1 MRLIRAL
8 FLAVVSAIAA
18 FAAVYFFAI
27 RPRVKA
33 WGADPFEA
41 ELPLP
46 GDGLIPDPS
55 ATETRGITID
65 AEPAAVWPWLV
76 QMGFERAGWYS
87 YDALDNKGS
96 TSNRIMTEHQHIA
109 EGQVMPTHPGGGFRI
124 EIVEPEKAL
133 VLFIDTDL
141 VREQAAKAEEEGKT
155 DLPTPGLKATGA
167 FGRTAFP
174 DFAASWAFYL
184 RPTDDGKTRLI
195 ERFRARTPGQG
206 PATAVFGEIM
216 GTGIVLMTR
225 KQMLG
230 IKQRVEQ
237 GASVSVEA
245 DTEPVM
251 PVAGEEIEASALTQ

>member
-1 MRLIRAL
+1 MRLIRGL
-8 FLAVVSAIAA
+8 LVFAVGAVAAIVATYA
-18 FAAVYFFAI
+18 FVV
-27 RPRVKA
+27 RPKVRA
-33 WGADPFEA
+33 WGADPLEA

-65 AEPAAVWPWLV
+65 APPSAVWPWLV

-87 YDALDNKGS
+87 YDQLDNKG
-96 TSNRIMTEHQHIA
+96 TSNGEILPDYQHLAQGEI
-109 EGQVMPTHPGGGFRI
+109 MPTHPGGGFRV
-124 EIVEPEKAL
+124 EVVEPEQAL
-133 VLFIDTDL
+133 VLFIDSEL
-141 VREQAAKAEEEGKT
+141 ARAQAAKAEEEGKT
-155 DLPTPGLKATGA
+155 ELPTAGLKATGA
-167 FGRTAFP
+167 FGRTALP
-174 DFAASWAFYL
+174 EFAASWAFYL
-184 RPTDDGKTRLI
+184 RPTDDGRTRLI

-237 GASVSVEA
+237 GGAA
-245 DTEPVM
+245 PTESEPE
-251 PVAGEEIEASALTQ
+251 PALA

>member
-1 MRLIRAL
+1 MRVLRGL
-8 FLAVVSAIAA
+8 FVFIFGAIAA
-18 FAAVYFFAI
+18 AGAAYFLVV
-27 RPRVKA
+27 RPKVKA
-33 WGADPFEA
+33 WGADPLEA

-65 AEPAAVWPWLV
+65 APPSSVWPWLV

-87 YDALDNKGS
+87 YDQLDNKGTSS
-96 TSNRIMTEHQHIA
+96 TEILPEFQHIA
-109 EGQVMPTHPGGGFRI
+109 AGETMPTHPGGGFRI
-124 EIVEPEKAL
+124 EIVEPEEAL
-133 VLFIDTDL
+133 VLYIDTEL
-141 VREQAAKAEEEGKT
+141 ARAQAAQAEEEGKT
-155 DLPTPGLKATGA
+155 ELPTAGLKATGA
-167 FGRTAFP
+167 FGRTALP

-184 RPTDDGKTRLI
+184 RPTDDGQTRLI

-237 GASVSVEA
+237 GGATPSESEA
-245 DTEPVM
+245 EPVM
-251 PVAGEEIEASALTQ
+251 A